1 MMSMK
6 RNKMNYQ
13 RKVLALFC
21 DNNDYEWAEKY
32 ATAEIL
38 NSSSQGLGYPFII
51 YLIDHYHV
59 SERMLRLF
67 VKKGLK
73 LVSCVL
79 FDDNPIHAACKTL
92 QCHLIPFL
100 ARNGV
105 DIDGRGNNEHTPL
118 TASLYGYKN
127 KNAMKVVE
135 TLLYEGA
142 AVSGY
147 RQRGRTVM
155 QIAKEQGEKYVSRI
169 QCRMVM
175 DAFVECAKKKKL
187 CCPDMI
193 HIIRDYI
200 WSLRCDWLMNQ
211 PPPPPP
217 PNKK

>member
-1 MMSMK
+1 MKMRIAYFVIIIMK
-6 RNKMNYQ
+6 RNKMDYQ

-21 DNNDYEWAEKY
+21 DRDDYEWAEKY

-38 NSSSQGLGYPFII
+38 NSEQSPGYPFII
-51 YLIDHYHV
+51 YLIDHYNV

-73 LVSCVL
+73 IVSC
-79 FDDNPIHAACKTL
+79 FASSDNSIHAACYTD
-92 QCHLIPFL
+92 QFHLIPFL

-105 DIDGRGNNEHTPL
+105 DIDARGHNEQTPL
-118 TASLYGYKN
+118 TASLWKYKS
-127 KNAMKVVE
+127 KHKMRVVE

-142 AVSGY
+142 AIPGY
-147 RQRGRTVM
+147 RQRGQTVM
-155 QIAKEQGEKYVSRI
+155 QIAKEQGEEYVCRI

-187 CCPDMI
+187 CCPDVI

-200 WSLRCDWLMNQ
+200 WSLRWDWLASSQ
-211 PPPPPP
+211 
-217 PNKK
+217 